1 VSKKPGAGQAYARV
15 GRAKLRKVKDH
26 PEAFQLDERGSLYEH
41 YLRFVATLK
50 PVAILMENVPDILNY
65 GGRNIAEE
73 ISENLEELGYSV
85 AYTLLNAAA
94 YGVPQTR
101 ERFFLMAWH
110 SQVSILPP
118 SFPPPTRHVKEM
130 PVGYK
135 GTRAVASRLS
145 AENRAILPGFRRS
158 NRYVDVGALPSSDL
172 QGPVTACEAIGA
184 QPRIMGH
191 LDGSIRRGPRR
202 FDSGV
207 PYDAEPHSEYARLM
221 RTWPGFIAPPLIM
234 DHVMRAS
241 PRDYPIF
248 RAMRPGDEYP
258 QAHALAVRAFEQRIS
273 ALRLEGTDIQ
283 PGSEAFNSIYR
294 SMVPPYD
301 PSKFPNKWRKIDRD
315 EPVRTLMAHLSHDS
329 YMILR
334 TCSGLKSWFRQLAI
348 LPFQETSRMAR
359 LTGGAVGRLNCST
372 LGS

>member
-1 VSKKPGAGQAYARV
+1 VSREPGAVQ
-15 GRAKLRKVKDH
+15 KLRKVKDH

-41 YLRFVATLK
+41 YLRFVATLR

-118 SFPPPTRHVKEM
+118 SFPPPSRHVKEM

-135 GTRAVASRLS
+135 GTRAAASRLS
-145 AENRAILPGFRRS
+145 AENRAILPGFRRP

-172 QGPVTACEAIGA
+172 QGPVTAFEAIGDL
-184 QPRIMGH
+184 PRITGH

-202 FDSGV
+202 FNILVVACAYFLVCLIGHHIEGKGLDRLYKANTV
-207 PYDAEPHSEYARLM
+207 RTRTHSAFQM
-221 RTWPGFIAPPLIM
+221 GWKG
-234 DHVMRAS
+234 
-241 PRDYPIF
+241 
-248 RAMRPGDEYP
+248 
-258 QAHALAVRAFEQRIS
+258 HALVRWLPLVWLRHFATLAFGLDFPEQT
-273 ALRLEGTDIQ
+273 L
-283 PGSEAFNSIYR
+283 
-294 SMVPPYD
+294 
-301 PSKFPNKWRKIDRD
+301 PS
-315 EPVRTLMAHLSHDS
+315 
-329 YMILR
+329 
-334 TCSGLKSWFRQLAI
+334 
-348 LPFQETSRMAR
+348 
-359 LTGGAVGRLNCST
+359 GGAA
-372 LGS
+372 